1 MAEAAHSEGSCCSS
15 IATRRQPE
23 CRSTRVRGTATG
35 AGLLVGALVI
45 AIGLLRGS
53 ERQPSSK
60 PRSDARASGVRSV
73 PERRFGLGQPRVGRH
88 VEPSFVSREP
98 RRGRVERLDPS

>member
-45 AIGLLRGS
+45 AIGLL
-53 ERQPSSK
+53 PA
-60 PRSDARASGVRSV
+60 PRTSRRLTTVRC
-73 PERRFGLGQPRVGRH
+73 PRIRC
-88 VEPSFVSREP
+88 S
-98 RRGRVERLDPS
+98 